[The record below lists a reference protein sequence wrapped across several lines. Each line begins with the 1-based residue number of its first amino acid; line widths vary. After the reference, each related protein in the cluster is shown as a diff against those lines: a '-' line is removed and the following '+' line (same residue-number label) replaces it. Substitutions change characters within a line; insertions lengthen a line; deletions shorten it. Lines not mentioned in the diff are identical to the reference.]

1 MAVST
6 RHACD
11 GLHGHSLASRNGTWV
26 SAHRCQPPSGFA
38 TCPHTACRPIICMIF
53 RNVPTYRMPPQHLCY
68 FSVSMRIAV
77 NLITTSELHCN
88 VPTYRMLPD
97 YLYDFSASMCR
108 VCAGSY
114 AEIADSPVSV
124 DAILSVCD
132 GRVFSRAVLR
142 STASSWIP
150 IICETQRRMRTL

>member
-1 MAVST
+1 
-6 RHACD
+6 
-11 GLHGHSLASRNGTWV
+11 
-26 SAHRCQPPSGFA
+26 
-38 TCPHTACRPIICMIF
+38 MIF

-68 FSVSMRIAV
+68 FSGSMRIAV